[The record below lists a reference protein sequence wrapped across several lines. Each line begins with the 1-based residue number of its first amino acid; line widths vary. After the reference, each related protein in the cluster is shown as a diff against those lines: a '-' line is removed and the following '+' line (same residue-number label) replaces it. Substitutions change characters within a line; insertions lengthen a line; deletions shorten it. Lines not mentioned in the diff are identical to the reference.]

1 MPSSAFKDWRSIL
14 RRWPKAGRVTFDRIA
29 ALQGSGADSTTSSI
43 TEDVTLGGGGM
54 TSDNAAELLA
64 YDNKLLRLRRE
75 IEDCR
80 ANIAKLSR

>member
-1 MPSSAFKDWRSIL
+1 MGWRARL
-14 RRWPKAGRVTFDRIA
+14 ANAQKALELAEKSRPVPR
-29 ALQGSGADSTTSSI
+29 QSN
-43 TEDVTLGGGGM
+43 VTLGGGGM